1 MCGGC
6 NPGAG
11 APIQG
16 SMRRAGLALLICMLS
31 PALAAAQ
38 SPGLL
43 PEAVRDSLRAAVGRH
58 MRERGIPGLSLA
70 IGRPDGA
77 MVTEVFGDADLEQRV
92 PVTPATLFRL
102 QSAQKLLTA
111 TAVLRLV
118 EQGRLGLDDPVVRH
132 CPAFGVRPW
141 PVTVRQL
148 LTHQAGVRPSD
159 LADLFNRAH
168 FTSPAAALAR
178 VARDSLVARPGTKV
192 VYSNAGYTVLACV
205 IEGAAGGRYDAA
217 LAALVLRPAA
227 MTATRDDN
235 VYQVIPGRARYYVMR
250 TAANTEQWRGL
261 WTDAH
266 LSSTPLDRAAVADP
280 VDPSWAI
287 GAGSYLGTPSDLVR
301 FGLALRGGAL
311 LRSAVRDSAL
321 TGARLEATGE
331 AAGRTLGGWVLDP
344 GDRGVLRVVGSSWN
358 GSFAIGL
365 DSASGAVAAIASNI
379 EFDQPTELL
388 ELVLRLWRLE
398 PE

>member
-1 MCGGC
+1 
-6 NPGAG
+6 
-11 APIQG
+11 
-16 SMRRAGLALLICMLS
+16 MRRAGLVVLTCLLS
-31 PALAAAQ
+31 PALAPAQ
-38 SPGLL
+38 GPGLI
-43 PEAVRDSLRAAVGRH
+43 PGEARDSLRAAVGRH

-70 IGRPDGA
+70 IGRPGGA
-77 MVTEVFGDADLEQRV
+77 VATEVFGDADLEQRA

-102 QSAQKLLTA
+102 QSTQKLLTA
-111 TAVLRLV
+111 TAILRLV

-132 CPAFGVRPW
+132 CPSFGVRRW

-148 LTHQAGVRPSD
+148 LTHQGGVRPSD

-192 VYSNAGYTVLACV
+192 VYSNAGYTALACV
-205 IEGAAGGRYDAA
+205 VEGAAGSRYDEA

-235 VYQVIPGRARYYVMR
+235 VYEVIPGRARYYVMR

-287 GAGSYLGTPSDLVR
+287 GAGSYLGTPADLVR
-301 FGLALRGGAL
+301 FGLALRGGTL
-311 LRSAVRDSAL
+311 LRGPVRDSAL
-321 TGARLEATGE
+321 AGARIEATGE
-331 AAGRTLGGWVLDP
+331 PAGRSLGGWVLDP
-344 GDRGVLRVVGSSWN
+344 EDQRVLRVLGSSWN
-358 GSFAIGL
+358 GSFAVGL
-365 DSASGAVAAIASNI
+365 DSATGAVAAIASNI

-388 ELVLRLWRLE
+388 ELVLRMWRLV